1 MPGKLASN
9 ISSAR
14 LEIGVITGIDYEN
27 QSFEVRSEMSE
38 QPSYRIPIM
47 SPYIDSTNAAGLKF
61 CPEVGTTCIM
71 ATLSDGNRCILGFL
85 MMPDTNGSL
94 DAGFTKMSS
103 GDAFWQ
109 GPEGNFVR
117 LRSGGILEIGSTPVC
132 SSIYIPTRN
141 ILHNICEN
149 FVLDTFAGFF
159 EFRVDRAEDNGD
171 GHQKCLYSIGVKEFS
186 DDENELVRIKA
197 GSLDNKV
204 AFSLVVKDSGG
215 GENVKISIELTKE
228 GSLNMNL
235 SKDFSV
241 SLKGKYTLT
250 AEKDIDISSKQNIV
264 SSALQKNTLKGNQ
277 VEINSNTTATIS
289 ARTVDIKGNVVNVGE
304 FPSFPV
310 VRGTPDL
317 IALLQACSAV
327 VKIPLSPTYLNYK
340 FKC

>member
-9 ISSAR
+9 ISPAR
-14 LEIGVITGIDYEN
+14 LEVGVITGIDYEN

-94 DAGFTKMSS
+94 DAGFTKMVS

-159 EFRVDRAEDNGD
+159 EFKVDRAEDSGD
-171 GHQKCLYSIGVKEFS
+171 GHQKCLYSVGVKEFS

-204 AFSLVVKDSGG
+204 AFSLVVKDSGNK
-215 GENVKISIELTKE
+215 ENVTISIELTKE
-228 GSLNMNL
+228 GTLNMKL
-235 SKDFSV
+235 SKDFSI
-241 SLKGKYTLT
+241 SLKGKYSLA
-250 AEKDIDISSKQNIV
+250 AEKDIDVSSKQNIT
-264 SSALQKNTLKGNQ
+264 SSASQKNTLKGNT
-277 VEINSNTTATIS
+277 VEINSNTSVKVS
-289 ARTVDIKGNVVNVGE
+289 ARTVDISATTVNISNSAA
-304 FPSFPV
+304 FPPI
-310 VRGTPDL
+310 RATPDL
-317 IALLQACSAV
+317 IALLQACAAV
-327 VKIPLSPTYLNYK
+327 VNLPLSPTYMNTTVK
-340 FKC
+340 I